1 MLIKIGDCFVDPE
14 EIALIRGDEPDPVN
28 DPGPGDML
36 MIQLRGGAGVWI
48 TATMDEAEAALID
61 AGVIENPY
69 PEAEDEAPVLSEE
82 ETAELRAMR
91 DLGCDYIAR
100 DADGRVYAYKEQ
112 PVQDDGYFFAPGST
126 QPVQVTNAYTFLDTG
141 EAMSI
146 PWLLLG

>member
-14 EIALIRGDEPDPVN
+14 EVAAVSPGTEPPCETLNPLIWIRLRGDSGSIRVH
-28 DPGPGDML
+28 G
-36 MIQLRGGAGVWI
+36 
-48 TATMDEAEAALID
+48 TMDEAEAALID
-61 AGVIENPY
+61 AGVIENSY
-69 PEAEDEAPVLSEE
+69 PEAEDEAPALSEE
-82 ETAELRAMR
+82 EAEALRAFY
-91 DLGCDYIAR
+91 DQDFDYIAR

-126 QPVQVTNAYTFLDTG
+126 QPVQVNGAYTFLDIG

>member
-14 EIALIRGDEPDPVN
+14 EIALIRGDDPDYHPET
-28 DPGPGDML
+28 GSQMF
-36 MIQLRGGAGVWI
+36 IQLRRGAGIWI
-48 TATMDEAEAALID
+48 TATLDEAEAALID

-69 PEAEDEAPVLSEE
+69 PEAEDEAPTLNEE
-82 ETAELRAMR
+82 ETAELRAFY
-91 DLGCDYIAR
+91 DQDFGYIAR

-126 QPVQVTNAYTFLDTG
+126 QPVQVKSAYTFLDIG

>member
-14 EIALIRGDEPDPVN
+14 EIAAVSPGTEPPCETLTPLIWIRLRGDSGSIRVH
-28 DPGPGDML
+28 G
-36 MIQLRGGAGVWI
+36 
-48 TATMDEAEAALID
+48 TMDEAEAALID

-69 PEAEDEAPVLSEE
+69 PEDEDEAPALSEE
-82 ETAELRAMR
+82 EAEELRAFY
-91 DLGCDYIAR
+91 DQDFDYIAR

-126 QPVQVTNAYTFLDTG
+126 QPVQVKSAYTFLDVG

>member
-14 EIALIRGDEPDPVN
+14 EVALIRGDDPDYHP
-28 DPGPGDML
+28 DAGSQML
-36 MIQLRGGAGVWI
+36 IQLRNGGNVWI

-69 PEAEDEAPVLSEE
+69 PEAEDEAPALSDE
-82 ETAELRAMR
+82 ETEELRAFY
-91 DLGCDYIAR
+91 DQNFDYIAR

-126 QPVQVTNAYTFLDTG
+126 QPVQCAAAYSFLDVG

>member
-1 MLIKIGDCFVDPE
+1 MLIKIGDALVNPE
-14 EIALIRGDEPDPVN
+14 EIAAMREEIDNVDKARHIVTRFKNAGDDFVIE
-28 DPGPGDML
+28 G
-36 MIQLRGGAGVWI
+36 
-48 TATMDEAEAALID
+48 TMDEAEAALID

-69 PEAEDEAPVLSEE
+69 PEAEDEAPALSEE
-82 ETAELRAMR
+82 ESAELRALH

-126 QPVQVTNAYTFLDTG
+126 QPVKADAAYAFLDFG

-146 PWLLLG
+146 SWLLLG

>member
-14 EIALIRGDEPDPVN
+14 EISAMREEIDSVDKTRYLIIRFKNAGDDF
-28 DPGPGDML
+28 
-36 MIQLRGGAGVWI
+36 MIEG
-48 TATMDEAEAALID
+48 TMDEAEAALID

-69 PEAEDEAPVLSEE
+69 PEAEDKAPALSEE
-82 ETAELRAMR
+82 EAEELRAFY
-91 DLGCDYIAR
+91 DQDFDYIAR

-126 QPVQVTNAYTFLDTG
+126 QPVQVKSAYPFLDIG

>member
-14 EIALIRGDEPDPVN
+14 EIALIRGDEPDYHP
-28 DPGPGDML
+28 DAGSQMLIQFRRGDS
-36 MIQLRGGAGVWI
+36 VWI

-69 PEAEDEAPVLSEE
+69 PEVEDEAPVLSEE
-82 ETAELRAMR
+82 ECAELRALH

-126 QPVQVTNAYTFLDTG
+126 KPVKADAAYAFLDVG
-141 EAMSI
+141 EALSI
-146 PWLLLG
+146 DWLLLG

>member
-14 EIALIRGDEPDPVN
+14 EIALIRGDEPDYHP
-28 DPGPGDML
+28 DAGSQML
-36 MIQLRGGAGVWI
+36 IQLRCGGSVWV

-69 PEAEDEAPVLSEE
+69 PDAEDEAPALSEE
-82 ETAELRAMR
+82 EAEELRAFY
-91 DLGCDYIAR
+91 DQDFDYIAR

-126 QPVQVTNAYTFLDTG
+126 QPAQAKSAYTFLDTG

>member
-14 EIALIRGDEPDPVN
+14 EIALIRGDEPDYHP
-28 DPGPGDML
+28 DAGSQML
-36 MIQLRGGAGVWI
+36 IQLRRGGSVWI

-61 AGVIENPY
+61 AGYIENPY
-69 PEAEDEAPVLSEE
+69 PEAEDEAPALSDE
-82 ETAELRAMR
+82 ETAELCAMR

-126 QPVQVTNAYTFLDTG
+126 QPVQVNGAYTFLDFG

-146 PWLLLG
+146 TWLLLG